1 MFGFAGIAFLSAY
14 SPVLGILVLGE
25 YKTALAGA
33 TTGIGDGIGIGS
45 AI

>member
-1 MFGFAGIAFLSAY
+1 MFGLAGIAFLSAN

-25 YKTALAGA
+25 YKTASAGA
-33 TTGIGDGIGIGS
+33 ISGIGVGIGK